1 MIILITT
8 LNEIIDNNIKVP
20 HTDRRFIINTPTT
33 YLQLFDFILLKS
45 LFNVRKLPMAILLQ
59 PFSEYLITRKV

>member
-8 LNEIIDNNIKVP
+8 LNEIIDNSIKVP
-20 HTDRRFIINTPTT
+20 HTDRRFIIIPQQHT
-33 YLQLFDFILLKS
+33 LQLFDFILLKS
-45 LFNVRKLPMAILLQ
+45 LFNVRKLPIAILVL